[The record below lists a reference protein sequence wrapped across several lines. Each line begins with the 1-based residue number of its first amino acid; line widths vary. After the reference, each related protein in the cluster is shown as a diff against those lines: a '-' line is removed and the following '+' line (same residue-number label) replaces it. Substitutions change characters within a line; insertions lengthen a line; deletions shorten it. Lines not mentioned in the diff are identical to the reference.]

1 VAEQKLH
8 WRGEASL
15 FTVARFETTE
25 RAMVE
30 LEFYDPSGC
39 LEITQQY
46 AQRLP
51 SLDGK
56 RIGFLSGDQWQAHR
70 TLPAL
75 KALLE
80 TDFPGIDVLPI
91 DAFPQGE
98 HAVGAESTI
107 QQVKESGVDGMIIGN
122 AACGSCSTA
131 LGRAAARLES
141 LNIPTALF
149 GRTDFLGVV
158 RNAVSGLGFPPEAPV
173 VPFPVDMFLPGS
185 DLSSIETRRQEFYNC
200 LTSWRSAGNFAMS
213 GETALLKVAG
223 DSHDDALMKAN
234 ELMLANLWGD
244 GLPIWPAT
252 RERVAWILQ
261 GTELPRQQM
270 LGKVLPRGGIATV
283 ESCAIALA
291 MAGGRPEYLPV
302 LIAAVE
308 AFLDP
313 LSDSEHMQADS
324 AGAFP
329 VIIVNGPIAKQIR
342 LNSSFGCL
350 GPDPQRPAG
359 GSIGRALRLMQQNL
373 GGALPGVGAMAM
385 WGAMRYT
392 NAVFAEDED
401 NMPKG
406 WVPHGTDRHGF
417 APGTS
422 SVSLVFCTGVTNIRR
437 RGIKSAPEEDA
448 LHGLYRM
455 ADYLSSPNLGALI
468 GYSEGT
474 PGILMLSPVV
484 ANAMAT
490 MGWTKEKIRD
500 FLWEHSRTP
509 GEQLRRGGAD
519 IWIEADRDPAVRE
532 SIKLDPWPHSARP
545 ENLVL
550 LVAGGGHPTNSYWLE
565 GYSPHVI
572 GREISV
578 PADFGRL
585 LEQADRDIGCG
596 SEICQI

>member
-1 VAEQKLH
+1 MLKSLM
-8 WRGEASL
+8 EA
-15 FTVARFETTE
+15 
-25 RAMVE
+25 
-30 LEFYDPSGC
+30 
-39 LEITQQY
+39 
-46 AQRLP
+46 
-51 SLDGK
+51 
-56 RIGFLSGDQWQAHR
+56 
-70 TLPAL
+70 
-75 KALLE
+75 
-80 TDFPGIDVLPI
+80 DFPGVEVLPV

-131 LGRAAARLES
+131 LGRAAARLEG
-141 LNIPTALF
+141 LNIPTVLF

-173 VPFPVDMFLPGS
+173 VAFPVDMFLPGS
-185 DLSSIETRRQEFYNC
+185 DLASIEARKQEFYDG
-200 LTSWRSAGNFAMS
+200 LTAWHSAANFIAS
-213 GETALLKVAG
+213 DETPLLKITA
-223 DSHDDALMKAN
+223 DNHDEALKKAN
-234 ELMLANLWGD
+234 DLLLSNMWGD

-252 RERVAWILQ
+252 KARVEWILQ
-261 GTELPRQQM
+261 GTDRPRETF
-270 LGKVLPRGGIATV
+270 LGKVLPRGGIATI

-329 VIIVNGPIAKQIR
+329 VIIVNGPIARQIR
-342 LNSSFGCL
+342 LNSTFGCL

-359 GSIGRALRLMQQNL
+359 ASIGRALRLMQQNL

-392 NAVFAEDED
+392 NAVFAEDEE
-401 NMPKG
+401 NLPGG
-406 WVPHGTDRHGF
+406 WLPHGTERHGF

-422 SVSLVFCTGVTNIRR
+422 SVSLVFATGVTNIRR

-448 LHGLYRM
+448 LHGMHRM
-455 ADYLSSPNLGALI
+455 ADYLRAPNLGCLV
-468 GYSEGT
+468 GYNDGT
-474 PGILMLSPVV
+474 PGILMISPVV
-484 ANAMAT
+484 ANAMAAL
-490 MGWTKEKIRD
+490 GWTKKSMRD
-500 FLWEHSRTP
+500 FLWEHAKIP
-509 GEQLRRGGAD
+509 HEQLRRGGAD
-519 IWIEADRDPAVRE
+519 IWIESDRDPGVRE
-532 SIKLDPWPHSARP
+532 SLKLDPWPHSARP

-565 GYSPHVI
+565 GYSPHVV
-572 GREISV
+572 GREITA
-578 PADFGRL
+578 PADFARL
-585 LEQADRDIGCG
+585 LEEADRDIGCG
-596 SEICQI
+596 AEACLI